1 MAGIQWVSFTAEQV
15 SSAPRLE
22 PALEALLR
30 SHSVHENVIT
40 ALRCQDILTRSV
52 FCELDTDV
60 AGLQKTAKEA
70 FGIDVNADQ
79 GAFLHKKEMAKIVA
93 AWKEGRLQSDT
104 KAKLDAVTRAHGEPV
119 SRLPEDWD
127 SVMEAFLNKYGKD
140 IPEDRLPSQSYFES
154 FEEKLNG
161 NRLKP
166 ETLAQVISQEEEET
180 QEQRRPEP
188 SRQLH
193 LTLDANLTVQTKR
206 RYMSSMPVSVEDL
219 RTKYAIMSNMWLLG
233 QMRQPGRSLYAD
245 LTKET
250 FPNFLEIL
258 LSKKNFMFRRELPD
272 KTLAGPDWKDCLE
285 YEFQLRKEAYRL
297 TREQGIGIQSAL
309 HTALSDPQHRME
321 HWITFLTV
329 ANARTERDND
339 LKNELAEI
347 RKELAQLRNQ
357 RSRSPRGK
365 QVLAI
370 KDAAPGSS
378 GKAKTKNSK
387 GRGKSGRGTGRGAP
401 VLPAS
406 KGKGSGKNKNAP
418 GKDFLSFESIYR
430 SAEHLFHPDA
440 KTLPGICWRFQ
451 RNQCKDAAKCTR
463 KHICIGCG
471 KANVGYDS
479 CGCLQTKIA

>member
-104 KAKLDAVTRAHGEPV
+104 KAKLDAVTMAHGEPV

-245 LTKET
+245 LTKDT

-297 TREQGIGIQSAL
+297 TREQGVGIQSAL
-309 HTALSDPQHRME
+309 HTALADPQHRME

-339 LKNELAEI
+339 LKNELAEV

-357 RSRSPRGK
+357 RSRSP
-365 QVLAI
+365 
-370 KDAAPGSS
+370 
-378 GKAKTKNSK
+378 K
-387 GRGKSGRGTGRGAP
+387 GQTGPCDQGC
-401 VLPAS
+401 
-406 KGKGSGKNKNAP
+406 GSGKFRKGENQKQQRTGKKWSWNRP
-418 GKDFLSFESIYR
+418 GCSS
-430 SAEHLFHPDA
+430 S
-440 KTLPGICWRFQ
+440 
-451 RNQCKDAAKCTR
+451 
-463 KHICIGCG
+463 
-471 KANVGYDS
+471 S
-479 CGCLQTKIA
+479 CLQGKRYRKKQERAR